1 MTSKSGKVIHFW
13 KEINAIFMLHE
24 AHKAGAY
31 YNCIQ
36 FHVNI
41 VDLLNSQVEHRL
53 QNKLSGEVFF
63 PVAKV
68 PTNFHYSEATSL

>member
-1 MTSKSGKVIHFW
+1 MQLLL
-13 KEINAIFMLHE
+13 LHE
-24 AHKAGAY
+24 VHKVGAY
-31 YNCIQ
+31 FDCIQ

-68 PTNFHYSEATSL
+68 PTKLVTRKPPVSDWA